1 MMLIDITKNVYE
13 LVKDNPKL
21 KRDWI
26 EMGFEPLANEKMLH
40 TVGRMVSPKKGAK
53 QIGISVE
60 TLVRKLEDL
69 GYEVKGHE

>member
-21 KRDWI
+21 KRDLI

-40 TVGRMVSPKKGAK
+40 TVGRMVSPKK
-53 QIGISVE
+53 E
-60 TLVRKLEDL
+60 PNKLGL
-69 GYEVKGHE
+69 A